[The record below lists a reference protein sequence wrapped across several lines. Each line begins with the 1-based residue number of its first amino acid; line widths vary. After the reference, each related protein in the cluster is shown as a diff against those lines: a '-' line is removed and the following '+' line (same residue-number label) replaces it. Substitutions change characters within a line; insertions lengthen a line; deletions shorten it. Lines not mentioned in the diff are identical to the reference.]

1 MSGIIKRCLHGPGG
15 EIPRLPGDQNLVV
28 QILAGG
34 GNPGLVF
41 PETGSVNYETWE
53 AIYNQFI
60 GIEDTTLRD
69 FEHLPIT
76 AAVSGASRSRN
87 TAPTHITQFP
97 GTPLSSGDRDPI
109 RQEVRR

>member
-1 MSGIIKRCLHGPGG
+1 MVAAQQRF
-15 EIPRLPGDQNLVV
+15 ELPQ
-28 QILAGG
+28 
-34 GNPGLVF
+34 
-41 PETGSVNYETWE
+41 TGSVNYETWE

-87 TAPTHITQFP
+87 TAPAHMTQFP